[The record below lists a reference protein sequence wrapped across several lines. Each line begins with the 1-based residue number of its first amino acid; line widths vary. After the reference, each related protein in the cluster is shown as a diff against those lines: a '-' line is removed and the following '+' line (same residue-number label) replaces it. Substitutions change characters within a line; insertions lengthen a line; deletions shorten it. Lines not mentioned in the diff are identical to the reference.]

1 MRSSLR
7 AGIRLLLY
15 IGVTLALMPVQILA
29 VRLKSPLS
37 VGLPVFFH
45 RLCCRILGFTV
56 EVAGTRSPDTP
67 ALFVSNHV
75 SYLDITV
82 LGSLI
87 RGSFIAKAEVGD
99 WPMFGLLA
107 RLQRTVFV
115 DRRSIRAA
123 AQRDELATRLEAG
136 DSLILF
142 PEGTSDDGTTVLPFK
157 SALFAVTETALA
169 GKRLTVQPLS
179 IAYTALDGMPL
190 GRAFRPRYAWYG
202 DMTLLPHL
210 WEMLGFGTVTVSVT
224 FHEAVDPGAFA
235 SRKTLAEYCHR
246 VVAGGV
252 EAAISGRKRAA
263 PAPAFAHS

>member
-1 MRSSLR
+1 MRSSFR
-7 AGIRLLLY
+7 AGFRLFLY
-15 IGVTLALMPVQILA
+15 IGVTLVLLPAQILA
-29 VRLKSPLS
+29 VQFKSPLA
-37 VGLPVFFH
+37 VGLPVLFH

-56 EVAGTRSPDTP
+56 EVAGVRSQNAP

-87 RGSFIAKAEVGD
+87 RGSFISKAEVGD

-107 RLQRTVFV
+107 KLQRTVFL
-115 DRRSIRAA
+115 DRRGIRAA
-123 AQRDELATRLEAG
+123 AQRDELTSRLEAG

-157 SALFAVTETALA
+157 SALFAVAETALD
-169 GKRLTVQPLS
+169 GKRLTVQPVS

-210 WEMLGFGTVTVSVT
+210 WEMLGFGVVTVSVT
-224 FHEAVDPGAFA
+224 FHDPIDPGAFA
-235 SRKTLAEYCHR
+235 SRKTLAEHCHR

-252 EAAISGRKRAA
+252 EAAISGRKRPLLAY
-263 PAPAFAHS
+263 S